1 MQEVVL
7 CADDESVRHPG
18 LLGLEGESLLR
29 QEWLKPISHA
39 DEARRYLHRENGIE
53 EVWVASSDE
62 MDPINLAAALKRDS
76 SRRPVYLLAR
86 QGNGSLR
93 SRASAAGIDGVI
105 DAKELANRYARRKA
119 AQRRAA
125 IAPPDSVRA
134 ARHADRAGASPDR
147 ESGRDAESAPTARLQ
162 RVVVESGDGEKSAA
176 HDGTENRAA
185 AFRGSAGA
193 QQRRTRRSRYAGAVS
208 APPRTQPER
217 VQDVDL
223 PGQAGSRPLVSRI
236 GGAYIL
242 TVASASGG
250 VGKSTV
256 AVLSALIAQE
266 LGFRTL
272 LLDADLQF
280 GDAAQLMSVRN
291 PLRIDQALR
300 DPLRVEQLAPQGN
313 LPALLAAPAGVEDSE
328 EVGGQLEELVDRLRR
343 TFDVIV
349 VNTGSFWMEQHIR
362 LLELSSNTLFLVD
375 QRPTSL
381 KAIKR
386 ALELCA
392 RCGVAS
398 TPFLFAVNRCS
409 RNGMLTSLDISC
421 ALNGAKVVEFKDG
434 GHEVEELMGAGMAPE
449 LLRTKNDLCQSLQAF
464 LVDVLPEMP
473 RQERQ
478 CLRPAQGPRHLMPF
492 RRKRRA

>member
-1 MQEVVL
+1 MQRVVL
-7 CADDESVRHPG
+7 CADGQSLQHPD
-18 LLGLEGESLLR
+18 LLGLEGENLPR

-39 DEARRYLHRENGIE
+39 EEARRYLHRENAIE

-76 SRRPVYLLAR
+76 GSRPVYLLAH

-119 AQRRAA
+119 AQRRA
-125 IAPPDSVRA
+125 
-134 ARHADRAGASPDR
+134 GASAPDPAR
-147 ESGRDAESAPTARLQ
+147 AMQGERLGRMPSTVPGSRGDQAAQTARLQ
-162 RVVVESGDGEKSAA
+162 RIAPEDADGRTSSAA
-176 HDGTENRAA
+176 EAA
-185 AFRGSAGA
+185 ERPAVFRGSAA
-193 QQRRTRRSRYAGAVS
+193 RQRRTQRGQRAASGAN
-208 APPRTQPER
+208 ATAQPKRER
-217 VQDVDL
+217 VQAAEL
-223 PGQAGSRPLVSRI
+223 FGQAGSRPAVSRVD
-236 GGAYIL
+236 GAYIL

-256 AVLSALIAQE
+256 AVLSALIAQA
-266 LGFRTL
+266 LGYRTL

-280 GDAAQLMSVRN
+280 GDAAQLLSARN

-300 DPLRVEQLAPQGN
+300 DPLRLEQLAPQEGR
-313 LPALLAAPAGVEDSE
+313 PALLAAPTGVEDSE
-328 EVGGQLEELVDRLRR
+328 MVGEQLEALMDRLRR
-343 TFDVIV
+343 AFDVIV

-421 ALNGAKVVEFKDG
+421 ALNGAKVVELKDG
-434 GHEVEELMGAGMAPE
+434 GREVEELMGAGMAPE
-449 LLRTKNDLCQSLQAF
+449 LLKTRNDFCQSLQAF
-464 LVDVLPEMP
+464 LVDILPEASRRE
-473 RQERQ
+473 RQE
-478 CLRPAQGPRHLMPF
+478 LRPTQAPRHLMPF
-492 RRKRRA
+492 RRRRRA

>member
-1 MQEVVL
+1 MQRVVL
-7 CADDESVRHPG
+7 CADGQSLQHPD
-18 LLGLEGESLLR
+18 LLGLEGESLPR

-39 DEARRYLHRENGIE
+39 EEARRYLHRDSAIE

-76 SRRPVYLLAR
+76 SSRPVYLLTH

-119 AQRRAA
+119 AQRRAVTA
-125 IAPPDSVRA
+125 SSDSV
-134 ARHADRAGASPDR
+134 GTASGERLGTSVPTASSDCGN
-147 ESGRDAESAPTARLQ
+147 EAMQTARLQ
-162 RVVVESGDGEKSAA
+162 RIDPEAA
-176 HDGTENRAA
+176 QGRRSPASDAA
-185 AFRGSAGA
+185 ERPAVFRGSGTRQGRARRERRAAG
-193 QQRRTRRSRYAGAVS
+193 GVS
-208 APPRTQPER
+208 ATAQPKRER
-217 VQDVDL
+217 VQAADL
-223 PGQAGSRPLVSRI
+223 FGQSGTRPAVSRVD
-236 GGAYIL
+236 GAYIL

-256 AVLSALIAQE
+256 AVLSALIAQA
-266 LGFRTL
+266 LGYRTL

-280 GDAAQLMSVRN
+280 GDAAQLLSARN

-300 DPLRVEQLAPQGN
+300 DPLRLEQLAPQEGR
-313 LPALLAAPAGVEDSE
+313 PALLAAPTGVEDSE
-328 EVGGQLEELVDRLRR
+328 MVGEQLEALMDRLRR
-343 TFDVIV
+343 AFDVII

-421 ALNGAKVVEFKDG
+421 ALNGAKVVELKDG
-434 GHEVEELMGAGMAPE
+434 GREVEELMGAGMAPE
-449 LLRTKNDLCQSLQAF
+449 LLKTRNDFCQSLQAF
-464 LVDVLPEMP
+464 LVDILPEAS
-473 RQERQ
+473 RRERQ
-478 CLRPAQGPRHLMPF
+478 VARPVQTPRHVMPF
-492 RRKRRA
+492 RRRRRA

>member
-1 MQEVVL
+1 MQRVVL
-7 CADDESVRHPG
+7 CADGQSLQHPG
-18 LLGLEGESLLR
+18 LLGLEGENLPR
-29 QEWLKPISHA
+29 QEWLKSISHA
-39 DEARRYLHRENGIE
+39 EEARRYLHRDNAIE

-76 SRRPVYLLAR
+76 GSRPVYLLAH

-119 AQRRAA
+119 AQRRAVA
-125 IAPPDSVRA
+125 APYGPARGIQGEHPGGSVPDEASGCGNQA
-134 ARHADRAGASPDR
+134 AQ
-147 ESGRDAESAPTARLQ
+147 TARLQ
-162 RVVVESGDGEKSAA
+162 RIDAEGVDGRIPAS
-176 HDGTENRAA
+176 RAGERLA
-185 AFRGSAGA
+185 VFRGSTAR
-193 QQRRTRRSRYAGAVS
+193 QRRAQKGRRPAGS
-208 APPRTQPER
+208 ANVPVQAQRER
-217 VQDVDL
+217 VQAADL
-223 PGQAGSRPLVSRI
+223 FGQAGSRPMTSRVD
-236 GGAYIL
+236 GAYIL

-256 AVLSALIAQE
+256 AVLSALIAQG
-266 LGFRTL
+266 LGYRTL

-280 GDAAQLMSVRN
+280 GDAAQLLSARN

-300 DPLRVEQLAPQGN
+300 DPLRLEQLAPQEGM
-313 LPALLAAPAGVEDSE
+313 PALLAAPTGVEDSE
-328 EVGGQLEELVDRLRR
+328 MVGDQLEALMDRLRR

-421 ALNGAKVVEFKDG
+421 ALNGAKVVELKDG
-434 GHEVEELMGAGMAPE
+434 GREVEELMGAGMAPE
-449 LLRTKNDLCQSLQAF
+449 LLKTRNDLCQSLQAF
-464 LVDVLPEMP
+464 LVDILPEAS
-473 RQERQ
+473 RRAGQTSQ
-478 CLRPAQGPRHLMPF
+478 PAQAPRHLMPF
-492 RRKRRA
+492 RRRRRA

>member
-1 MQEVVL
+1 MREVVL

-18 LLGLEGESLLR
+18 LLGLEGESLLH
-29 QEWLKPISHA
+29 QEWLKSISNA

-53 EVWVASSDE
+53 EVWVASSNE

-76 SRRPVYLLAR
+76 NCRPVYLLAQ

-105 DAKELANRYARRKA
+105 DAKELANRYAHRKA
-119 AQRRAA
+119 ERRRAERESD
-125 IAPPDSVRA
+125 DSVNAVR
-134 ARHADRAGASPDR
+134 RNGSAGASSDGKAGH
-147 ESGRDAESAPTARLQ
+147 SAESAQTARLQ
-162 RVVVESGDGEKSAA
+162 RVVVEGGDEVAGNA
-176 HDGTENRAA
+176 HGGAERQKV
-185 AFRGSAGA
+185 AFRGAGP
-193 QQRRTRRSRYAGAVS
+193 QQVRMRRNRCTESVVS
-208 APPRTQPER
+208 APPAAKPER
-217 VQDVDL
+217 LQGADL
-223 PGQAGSRPLVSRI
+223 PGAAGSRPLASRI
-236 GGAYIL
+236 DGAYIL
-242 TVASASGG
+242 TIASASGG
-250 VGKSTV
+250 VGKSTI
-256 AVLSALIAQE
+256 AVLSALIAQA
-266 LGFRTL
+266 LGYRTL

-280 GDAAQLMSVRN
+280 GDASQLLSVHN

-300 DPLRVEQLAPQGN
+300 DPLRLEQLAPQGDR
-313 LPALLAAPAGVEDSE
+313 PALLAAPAGVEDSE
-328 EVGGQLEELVDRLRR
+328 AVGGRLEELVDRLRR

-349 VNTGSFWMEQHIR
+349 VNTGSFWMEQHIK

-434 GHEVEELMGAGMAPE
+434 GHEVEELMGAGMAFE
-449 LLRTKNDLCQSLQAF
+449 LLKTRNDLCQSLQAF

-473 RQERQ
+473 RQERR
-478 CLRPAQGPRHLMPF
+478 RPRSVQGQRHLMPF

>member
-1 MQEVVL
+1 MQRVVL
-7 CADDESVRHPG
+7 CADGQSLQHPD
-18 LLGLEGESLLR
+18 LLGLEGENLPR

-39 DEARRYLHRENGIE
+39 EEARRYLHRDSAIE

-76 SRRPVYLLAR
+76 GSRPVYLLAH

-119 AQRRAA
+119 AQRRAVTA
-125 IAPPDSVRA
+125 SSDSAGMASEERLGTSRPTA
-134 ARHADRAGASPDR
+134 SRDRGNEAMQ
-147 ESGRDAESAPTARLQ
+147 TARL
-162 RVVVESGDGEKSAA
+162 RRIDPEAAGGRPRSAS
-176 HDGTENRAA
+176 DAA
-185 AFRGSAGA
+185 VFRGSGVRQGRARKERRAAGGVSTTA
-193 QQRRTRRSRYAGAVS
+193 QPKR
-208 APPRTQPER
+208 EH
-217 VQDVDL
+217 VQTADL
-223 PGQAGSRPLVSRI
+223 FGQSGSHPTVSRVD
-236 GGAYIL
+236 GAYIL

-256 AVLSALIAQE
+256 AVLSALIAQA
-266 LGFRTL
+266 LGYRTL

-280 GDAAQLMSVRN
+280 GDAAQLLSARN

-300 DPLRVEQLAPQGN
+300 DPLRLEQLAPQEGR
-313 LPALLAAPAGVEDSE
+313 PALLAAPTGVEDSE
-328 EVGGQLEELVDRLRR
+328 MVGEQLEALMDRLRR
-343 TFDVIV
+343 AFDVII

-421 ALNGAKVVEFKDG
+421 ALNGAKVVELKDG
-434 GHEVEELMGAGMAPE
+434 GREVEELMGAGMAPE
-449 LLRTKNDLCQSLQAF
+449 LLKTRNDFCQSLQAF
-464 LVDVLPEMP
+464 LVDILPEAS
-473 RQERQ
+473 RRERQ
-478 CLRPAQGPRHLMPF
+478 AARPVQTPRHLMPF
-492 RRKRRA
+492 RRRRRA